1 MIVEFDPKKIGE
13 ASERHYISGY
23 LDEEFWRIELK
34 KGLNELS
41 ETQVQKLKQFDGLQ
55 YYLDKGA
62 IIFRDEPETS
72 YGRTV
77 ELEQLY
83 ESQGYTAISK
93 IATEYGIAKPSTGW
107 RDAIPLIVKYE
118 ESLATGES

>member
-1 MIVEFDPKKIGE
+1 MIIEFDPKKIGE
-13 ASERHYISGY
+13 TSDRHFISGY
-23 LDEEFWRIELK
+23 LDEQFWRIELK

-41 ETQVQKLKQFDGLQ
+41 ASQAQKLKTFDGLQ

-118 ESLATGES
+118 ESMQQQL

>member
-13 ASERHYISGY
+13 ASDRHYISGY
-23 LDEEFWRIELK
+23 LEEEFWRIELK

-118 ESLATGES
+118 ESLSLEA

>member
-1 MIVEFDPKKIGE
+1 MIVEFNPKKIGE
-13 ASERHYISGY
+13 ASDRHFISGY
-23 LDEEFWRIELK
+23 LDEQFWRLELK

-41 ETQVQKLKQFDGLQ
+41 ISQVQKLKTFDGLQ

-72 YGRTV
+72 FGRTV

-83 ESQGYTAISK
+83 ESQGYAGVSK

>member
-1 MIVEFDPKKIGE
+1 MIVEFNPKKIGE
-13 ASERHYISGY
+13 MSNIHYISGY
-23 LDEEFWRIELK
+23 LEQQFWRIELR

-41 ETQVQKLKQFDGLQ
+41 DSQVQKLRQFDGLQ

-62 IIFRDEPETS
+62 IIFRDEPETP

-83 ESQGYTAISK
+83 ESQGYAAISK
-93 IATEYGIAKPSTGW
+93 IAAEYGITKPSTGW

-118 ESLATGES
+118 KSVGK

>member
-1 MIVEFDPKKIGE
+1 MIVEFNPKKIGE
-13 ASERHYISGY
+13 MSNIHYISGY
-23 LDEEFWRIELK
+23 LEQQFWRIELR

-41 ETQVQKLKQFDGLQ
+41 DSQVQKLRQFDGLQ

-62 IIFRDEPETS
+62 IIFRDEPETP

-83 ESQGYTAISK
+83 ESQGYAAISK
-93 IATEYGIAKPSTGW
+93 IAAEYGITKPSTGW

-118 ESLATGES
+118 KSVEK